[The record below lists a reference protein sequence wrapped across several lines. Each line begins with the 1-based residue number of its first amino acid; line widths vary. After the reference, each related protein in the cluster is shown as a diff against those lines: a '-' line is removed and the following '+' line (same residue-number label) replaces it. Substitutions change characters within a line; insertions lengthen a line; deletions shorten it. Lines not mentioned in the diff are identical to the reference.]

1 MFQAI
6 CQVGIFMIC
15 AQAIVHFKPNGSY
28 GKYLKML
35 VSVMLLIQIFLPVA
49 KIFSQ
54 DAGLNIE
61 KRVEWFEQNVEEVT
75 KQAVNRAFQSE
86 EVLERMTL
94 EEVQSRLEEAEGE
107 GAETAGLGEEKES
120 GEGEADGGDA
130 AEEGL
135 KADED
140 LKANEDS
147 ENVRVE
153 KIRIKVGQTDEA
165 E

>member
-1 MFQAI
+1 
-6 CQVGIFMIC
+6 MIC
-15 AQAIVHFKPNGSY
+15 AQTIVHFKPNGSY

-35 VSVMLLIQIFLPVA
+35 VSVMLLIQIFLPIA

-61 KRVEWFEQNVEEVT
+61 KRVEWFEQNLEEVT

-86 EVLERMTL
+86 DVLEKMTL
-94 EEVQSRLEEAEGE
+94 EEVQSRLEETAEGE
-107 GAETAGLGEEKES
+107 GAQEAGLGEKQGS
-120 GEGEADGGDA
+120 MGGEAEEAPD
-130 AEEGL
+130 EGL

-140 LKANEDS
+140 S
-147 ENVRVE
+147 ENVKVE
-153 KIRIKVGQTDEA
+153 KIRVKVGQEDEA

>member
-1 MFQAI
+1 
-6 CQVGIFMIC
+6 MIC

-35 VSVMLLIQIFLPVA
+35 VSVMLLIQIFLPIA
-49 KIFSQ
+49 KLFSQ

-61 KRVEWFEQNVEEVT
+61 KRVEWFEQNVEQVT

-94 EEVQSRLEEAEGE
+94 EEVQSRLEETTEGE
-107 GAETAGLGEEKES
+107 GAETAGLGEVKGS

-140 LKANEDS
+140 S

-153 KIRIKVGQTDEA
+153 KIRVKVGQTDEA